1 MGLFQ
6 KGVPRG
12 CFIGEFPS
20 PRIFFKPIGFE
31 PIGFEPI
38 GFEPLGFMPLGFM
51 PLGDHGRNL
60 LGAQPWGFLCP
71 GDF

>member
-20 PRIFFKPIGFE
+20 PRIFFKPIGLE
-31 PIGFEPI
+31 PL

>member
-31 PIGFEPI
+31 PSGFERL
-38 GFEPLGFMPLGFM
+38 GFE

>member
-6 KGVPRG
+6 KRVPRG

-31 PIGFEPI
+31 PLGFEPI
-38 GFEPLGFMPLGFM
+38 GFEPLGFEPLGFE

>member
-20 PRIFFKPIGFE
+20 PRIFFKPIGFM
-31 PIGFEPI
+31 PIGFEPL

>member
-20 PRIFFKPIGFE
+20 PRIFFK

>member
-31 PIGFEPI
+31 PL

>member
-20 PRIFFKPIGFE
+20 PRIFFKPIGFM
-31 PIGFEPI
+31 PI
-38 GFEPLGFMPLGFM
+38 GFEPLGFEPIGFE

>member
-38 GFEPLGFMPLGFM
+38 GFEPLGFEPLGFE

>member
-20 PRIFFKPIGFE
+20 PRIFFKPIGFM
-31 PIGFEPI
+31 PI
-38 GFEPLGFMPLGFM
+38 GFEPLGFEPLGFM

>member
-31 PIGFEPI
+31 PLGFE
-38 GFEPLGFMPLGFM
+38 

-60 LGAQPWGFLCP
+60 LGAHPWGFLCP

>member
-20 PRIFFKPIGFE
+20 PRIFFKPIGFM
-31 PIGFEPI
+31 PIGFE
-38 GFEPLGFMPLGFM
+38 PLGFM

>member
-20 PRIFFKPIGFE
+20 PRIFFKPIGFM
-31 PIGFEPI
+31 PI

>member
-20 PRIFFKPIGFE
+20 PRIFFKPIGFM
-31 PIGFEPI
+31 PIGFE
-38 GFEPLGFMPLGFM
+38 

>member
-31 PIGFEPI
+31 PIGFEP
-38 GFEPLGFMPLGFM
+38 LGFM

>member
-20 PRIFFKPIGFE
+20 PRIFFKPIGFM
-31 PIGFEPI
+31 PI
-38 GFEPLGFMPLGFM
+38 GFEPLGFKPLGFM

>member
-31 PIGFEPI
+31 PLGFEPI
-38 GFEPLGFMPLGFM
+38 GFEPLGFEPIGFE

>member
-31 PIGFEPI
+31 PLGFEPLGFEPI
-38 GFEPLGFMPLGFM
+38 GFE

>member
-31 PIGFEPI
+31 PIGFEPL
-38 GFEPLGFMPLGFM
+38 GFE

>member
-20 PRIFFKPIGFE
+20 PRIIFK

-38 GFEPLGFMPLGFM
+38 GFEPLGFE

>member
-6 KGVPRG
+6 KGFPRG

-20 PRIFFKPIGFE
+20 PRIFFKPLGFM
-31 PIGFEPI
+31 PI

>member
-31 PIGFEPI
+31 PLGFEPI
-38 GFEPLGFMPLGFM
+38 GFEPLGA
-51 PLGDHGRNL
+51 HGRNL
-60 LGAQPWGFLCP
+60 LGAQPWGVLCP

>member
-20 PRIFFKPIGFE
+20 PRIFFKPIGFK
-31 PIGFEPI
+31 PIGFE
-38 GFEPLGFMPLGFM
+38 PLGFM

>member
-20 PRIFFKPIGFE
+20 PRIFFKPIGFMPIGFM
-31 PIGFEPI
+31 PIGFE
-38 GFEPLGFMPLGFM
+38 PLGFM

>member
-31 PIGFEPI
+31 P
-38 GFEPLGFMPLGFM
+38 LGFM

>member
-31 PIGFEPI
+31 PLGFK
-38 GFEPLGFMPLGFM
+38 PLGFMPLGFM

>member
-31 PIGFEPI
+31 PIGFEPL
-38 GFEPLGFMPLGFM
+38 GFEPLGFE

>member
-20 PRIFFKPIGFE
+20 PRISFKPLGFM
-31 PIGFEPI
+31 PI
-38 GFEPLGFMPLGFM
+38 GFEPLGFMPIGFM

>member
-20 PRIFFKPIGFE
+20 PRIFFKPI
-31 PIGFEPI
+31 
-38 GFEPLGFMPLGFM
+38 GFMPLGFM

>member
-31 PIGFEPI
+31 PLGFE
-38 GFEPLGFMPLGFM
+38 

>member
-31 PIGFEPI
+31 PLGFEPI
-38 GFEPLGFMPLGFM
+38 GFEPLGFE

>member
-31 PIGFEPI
+31 PLGFEPI
-38 GFEPLGFMPLGFM
+38 GFEPLGFEPLGFE

>member
-20 PRIFFKPIGFE
+20 PWIFFKPIGFD
-31 PIGFEPI
+31 PLGFEPI
-38 GFEPLGFMPLGFM
+38 GFEPLGFE